1 METGRK
7 CKIVES
13 SLCESVIRS
22 PGHRQCSS
30 FCVPTME
37 RLWMW
42 YTYMWNMLFVLSCE
56 HFIHKQLTH
65 HRITFICCSSFF
77 REDPEEEKHRG
88 KKHRTQHNWK
98 WLRYTHIDS
107 LRLVLAYFSFFLAS
121 IRMEFSIIYAEASF
135 LSTDS
140 VVQQFTTLRCFSFSS
155 DMHIVVVVGASC
167 WLCVVRLCVRFYY
180 YYISHLFPA
189 FYPVIVEWVPVVW
202 LCPLCRR

>member
-1 METGRK
+1 MNVIYLYVK
-7 CKIVES
+7 HAICIVVRAFYS
-13 SLCESVIRS
+13 QAIDAPSNNFYLLLV
-22 PGHRQCSS
+22 
-30 FCVPTME
+30 
-37 RLWMW
+37 
-42 YTYMWNMLFVLSCE
+42 
-56 HFIHKQLTH
+56 
-65 HRITFICCSSFF
+65 FF

-98 WLRYTHIDS
+98 LLRYTHIDS